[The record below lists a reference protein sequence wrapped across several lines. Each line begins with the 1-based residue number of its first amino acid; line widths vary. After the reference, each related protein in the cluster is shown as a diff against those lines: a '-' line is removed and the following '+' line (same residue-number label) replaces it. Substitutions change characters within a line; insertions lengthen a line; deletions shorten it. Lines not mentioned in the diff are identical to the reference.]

1 VGPEISLPRSTPIY
15 PRSFDIRR
23 PISAF
28 LLTWRL
34 LKHMGAVMNKPAL
47 FYFSTLWIV
56 TATVFAASS
65 HDNDVLALS
74 RQMQLEYR
82 QGNRDVVEPLVKTL
96 EAAVAR
102 SGDNAKLWEAMG
114 HAYMSL
120 EGTMYSDPL
129 DVPALIANGER
140 ARAAYA
146 RSLALDGN
154 NTLALASHGMSTM
167 VVSQLKGDGPGM
179 MAGVEEMNSAVRQEP
194 KSLRTRLTRAFTI
207 VHLPPAMRDTKAVI
221 EDFEFIMDAA
231 PGGRPEDVIHVLLG
245 DVYAETNNLE
255 AARKEYAQV
264 SGASAFALE
273 QSKSHLAELE
283 KGAISPAS
291 IGLVR
296 AGTGTCAMCHAPG
309 TDN

>member
-1 VGPEISLPRSTPIY
+1 
-15 PRSFDIRR
+15 
-23 PISAF
+23 
-28 LLTWRL
+28 
-34 LKHMGAVMNKPAL
+34 MNKPTL
-47 FYFSTLWIV
+47 FYFSALMIV

-65 HDNDVLALS
+65 DDNAILDRAYK
-74 RQMQLEYR
+74 MQLEYR
-82 QGNRDVVEPLVKTL
+82 QGNRDVVRPLVKTL
-96 EAAVAR
+96 EDAVAQ
-102 SGDNAKLWEAMG
+102 SGDNAKLWEALG

-146 RSLALDGN
+146 RSLAINAN
-154 NTLALASHGMSTM
+154 NPLALASHGMSTM
-167 VVSQLKGDGPGM
+167 VVSQLKGDGPGV
-179 MAGVEEMNSAVRQEP
+179 MAGVEEMNTAVRQAP
-194 KSLRTRLTRAFTI
+194 KSLPARLTRAFTI

-221 EDFEFIMDAA
+221 EDFEFIMDTA

-245 DVYAETNNLE
+245 DVYAETNNFK
-255 AARKEYAQV
+255 AARNEYAQV

-273 QSKSHLAELE
+273 QSKLHLAELE

-291 IGLVR
+291 IAQVR
-296 AGTGTCAMCHAPG
+296 AGTGTCVMCHAPG